1 MVKIGV
7 MNWWFFFLVSIF
19 FCYYLNDDKIYRIL
33 FLFVFVIF
41 MYELSI
47 FLNMYG
53 VKEFVVDMFLIME
66 CIYIEVKLI

>member
-1 MVKIGV
+1 
-7 MNWWFFFLVSIF
+7 
-19 FCYYLNDDKIYRIL
+19 
-33 FLFVFVIF
+33 

>member
-1 MVKIGV
+1 MGLWISG
-7 MNWWFFFLVSIF
+7 FFFVVSIF